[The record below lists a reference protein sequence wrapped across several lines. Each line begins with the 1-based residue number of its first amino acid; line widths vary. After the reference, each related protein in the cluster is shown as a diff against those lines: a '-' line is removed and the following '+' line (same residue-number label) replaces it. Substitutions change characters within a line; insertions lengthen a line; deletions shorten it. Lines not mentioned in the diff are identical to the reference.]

1 MYEQKLETMRESLKR
16 QLKTNRELN
25 QQNQINQ
32 RSLLEKDAELKVI
45 KSEKD
50 QLNEKYIEQRL
61 L

>member
-1 MYEQKLETMRESLKR
+1 MRESLKR

-45 KSEKD
+45 KNEKD
-50 QLNEKYIEQRL
+50 QLNEKYIE
-61 L
+61 

>member
-45 KSEKD
+45 KNEKD
-50 QLNEKYIEQRL
+50 QLNEKYIE
-61 L
+61 

>member
-25 QQNQINQ
+25 QQDQINQ

-45 KSEKD
+45 KNEKD
-50 QLNEKYIEQRL
+50 QLNEKYIE
-61 L
+61 